1 MKKELLFIS
10 AFLLLVL
17 SGCVNETLQ
26 PESSKEL
33 KVSVS
38 LASVQTKTYL
48 GEVDGNVRQVYWSE
62 GDAVSMNG
70 FASDVLTAD
79 QAGKAT
85 ADFKFYNGS
94 VPYRVIYPA
103 SICKEFT
110 PDGMVTVDVPAT
122 QEYSSDSFGKGSAI
136 LYGYS
141 DIEDS
146 PVVLHNLCGA
156 VKVSL
161 KSEAGA
167 MIKRAV
173 LISNDKTVP
182 VAGTF
187 VIDPQTGAYTVSEG
201 VKSISLNIDQVT
213 VDANG
218 QQSFYFTVPYGSYPA
233 GFTMK
238 FYDSDLR
245 PMECSWLRG
254 KDATEAGVTIAAG
267 KLYEF
272 NPVDFIPGKKE
283 ILTGEDWKYIA
294 EQINA
299 GKTDWKAA
307 YLDGNTIRLGDD
319 IVLPEGT
326 PRIVA
331 NFTYELDGKGYSI
344 TNPSASDALIKTLP
358 SGGVIRNLTMA
369 GEMKTP
375 DATKTLVEVAAFV
388 HTISGGKIEDCVN
401 EMVFNVD
408 SKRVIFG
415 AFARTFSAGEINRC
429 VNNADM
435 NITMDLAS
443 QKSDDLSSADFKG
456 FGGGLVAT
464 CFEPTTG
471 SPVFNDCVN
480 NGDLN
485 ILVNTDG
492 LGLAR
497 AGFAGIL
504 GYISLKADAKYK
516 EYYPILK
523 NCTNNGDVTF
533 SYVDN
538 SANSK
543 IQCSVG
549 GIVGLSAALISTKST
564 SPTSDVKYG
573 AISASAEHYHVEIE
587 NCTNTG
593 RINNNATSSVTAAEF
608 NSKIYT
614 GGIAGALL
622 GSSTNHAKI
631 KNCTNTGEVVP
642 YSVKVNPYS
651 RASVCGVSGGILG
664 LGGYVDIEGG
674 VMNAKVGSAQTRS
687 FATAGVI
694 GLAVHKFSIKDMS
707 VNADISMIQ
716 TDDKYTKNSHA
727 LAVTNNTEI
736 LKTDLSGSEITGCQF
751 AGSFLISCS
760 GTYNSAP
767 VIPTEITHVT
777 ADDFP
782 AGTNVV
788 SKSYTKGGI
797 VMENNT
803 YWSNVNAQ

>member
-1 MKKELLFIS
+1 
-10 AFLLLVL
+10 
-17 SGCVNETLQ
+17 
-26 PESSKEL
+26 
-33 KVSVS
+33 
-38 LASVQTKTYL
+38 
-48 GEVDGNVRQVYWSE
+48 
-62 GDAVSMNG
+62 
-70 FASDVLTAD
+70 
-79 QAGKAT
+79 
-85 ADFKFYNGS
+85 
-94 VPYRVIYPA
+94 
-103 SICKEFT
+103 
-110 PDGMVTVDVPAT
+110 
-122 QEYSSDSFGKGSAI
+122 
-136 LYGYS
+136 
-141 DIEDS
+141 
-146 PVVLHNLCGA
+146 
-156 VKVSL
+156 
-161 KSEAGA
+161 
-167 MIKRAV
+167 
-173 LISNDKTVP
+173 
-182 VAGTF
+182 
-187 VIDPQTGAYTVSEG
+187 
-201 VKSISLNIDQVT
+201 
-213 VDANG
+213 
-218 QQSFYFTVPYGSYPA
+218 
-233 GFTMK
+233 
-238 FYDSDLR
+238 
-245 PMECSWLRG
+245 
-254 KDATEAGVTIAAG
+254 
-267 KLYEF
+267 
-272 NPVDFIPGKKE
+272 
-283 ILTGEDWKYIA
+283 
-294 EQINA
+294 
-299 GKTDWKAA
+299 
-307 YLDGNTIRLGDD
+307 
-319 IVLPEGT
+319 
-326 PRIVA
+326 
-331 NFTYELDGKGYSI
+331 
-344 TNPSASDALIKTLP
+344 
-358 SGGVIRNLTMA
+358 
-369 GEMKTP
+369 
-375 DATKTLVEVAAFV
+375 
-388 HTISGGKIEDCVN
+388 
-401 EMVFNVD
+401 
-408 SKRVIFG
+408 
-415 AFARTFSAGEINRC
+415 
-429 VNNADM
+429 M
-435 NITMDLAS
+435 NIS
-443 QKSDDLSSADFKG
+443 
-456 FGGGLVAT
+456 
-464 CFEPTTG
+464 
-471 SPVFNDCVN
+471 
-480 NGDLN
+480 
-485 ILVNTDG
+485 VNTVG

-497 AGFAGIL
+497 AGFAGVL

-573 AISASAEHYHVEIE
+573 AISASVDHYHVEIK

-631 KNCTNTGEVVP
+631 ENCTNTGEVVP

-651 RASVCGVSGGILG
+651 RASICGVSGGILG

-727 LAVTNNTEI
+727 LAVTNSTEI

-797 VMENNT
+797 TMSDNT